1 MYAPPRGGGGGGG
14 VGGPVGGGGGVNSG
28 GSGGVNP
35 YWPPPG
41 GVGPD
46 ACQVYGCKQVAN
58 LDAGSDWVWVPSGG
72 SRTGS
77 LPGGTTCSPVAM
89 GGLAEITCT
98 SSPTQGYT
106 SGNTGGD
113 WVRVNRPP
121 IQVIWCTLGFNC
133 SDESTGSD
141 EGGASKAE
149 VLTSDEEG
157 GAKGPPSLGDAAA
170 STPRE
175 QAVNP
180 RGEPYPITIDP
191 RTSQPIPFPENEMTW
206 TAKDD
211 RVDWNSDLRGAFI
224 KEWIDRGYPDYGK
237 AGWDAL
243 DIHHIL
249 PKAWGGTNDFWNL
262 VPVDRVWHQQEISPW
277 WSAFRP

>member
-1 MYAPPRGGGGGGG
+1 MAGMNPYDYVGGNPETWSDPTGQMYAPPRGGGGGGG

-77 LPGGTTCSPVAM
+77 VPGGTTCSPVAM

-98 SSPTQGYT
+98 STPTQGYT

-121 IQVIWCTLGFNC
+121 IQVILCTLGFNC
-133 SDESTGSD
+133 SDESTGPD

-149 VLTSDEEG
+149 ILASDE
-157 GAKGPPSLGDAAA
+157 GAGA
-170 STPRE
+170 SR
-175 QAVNP
+175 
-180 RGEPYPITIDP
+180 
-191 RTSQPIPFPENEMTW
+191 PESVTYS
-206 TAKDD
+206 
-211 RVDWNSDLRGAFI
+211 RVQ
-224 KEWIDRGYPDYGK
+224 
-237 AGWDAL
+237 
-243 DIHHIL
+243 
-249 PKAWGGTNDFWNL
+249 GGTPPNASRFRISVNVDGSISIVNKSANL
-262 VPVDRVWHQQEISPW
+262 NVSVASEHAYYFQGIRGSNSEIVQFDLPNW
-277 WSAFRP
+277 FDAFVAESAIIQYGYTKNPANQGGTQGNRI